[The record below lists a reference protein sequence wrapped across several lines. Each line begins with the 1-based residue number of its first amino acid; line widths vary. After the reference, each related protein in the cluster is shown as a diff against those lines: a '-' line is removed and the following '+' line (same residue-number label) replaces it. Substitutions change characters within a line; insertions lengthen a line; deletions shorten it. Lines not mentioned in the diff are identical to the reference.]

1 MLFKIVVLFLFQFLF
16 SCLLSFSFAQISTKT
31 SACDKSFILENPPYG
46 VDSETHNSTSQI
58 NLHCIDNL
66 QKPRVIDS
74 LEILYG
80 KNKEIPEKYKLAIL
94 IALSYYPELIET
106 PITFKECAI
115 KTTLNARPTIS
126 SLCLKNKSKRSYV
139 VRINNSQKEGMITID
154 EVPFNASI
162 GIFAHEFSHFVDY
175 QNRTFGGVLQRLW
188 AYTSK
193 KRKAIYEKEID
204 SMTVARGLK
213 WQMYDWSYY
222 AIFQSNASESYKLF
236 KKNTYLKPTEI
247 LEQLEK
253 GIQTEK

>member
-1 MLFKIVVLFLFQFLF
+1 MFFKIIILFLFQFF
-16 SCLLSFSFAQISTKT
+16 FFFSFSSAQTSTKN
-31 SACDKSFILENPPYG
+31 KSFFLENSSFSHS
-46 VDSETHNSTSQI
+46 DNSTFPL
-58 NLHCIDNL
+58 NLHCIDSS
-66 QKPRVIDS
+66 QHDSIIDS
-74 LEILYG
+74 LEIRYG

-94 IALSYYPELIET
+94 IALSYYSELIET

-126 SLCLKNKSKRSYV
+126 SLCFKNKSKRSYV

-175 QNRTFGGVLQRLW
+175 QNRTFRGVLQRLW

-193 KRKAIYEKEID
+193 KRKAMYEKEID

-222 AIFQSNASESYKLF
+222 AIFQSDASESYKLF
-236 KKNTYLKPTEI
+236 KKNTYLKPKEI
-247 LEQLEK
+247 LEQN
-253 GIQTEK
+253 

>member
-1 MLFKIVVLFLFQFLF
+1 MLFKITVLFLVHFLF
-16 SCLLSFSFAQISTKT
+16 YCLFSLSFAQIYTQTSTKQ
-31 SACDKSFILENPPYG
+31 KSFILENPPYSN
-46 VDSETHNSTSQI
+46 SEVSNSNSFIT
-58 NLHCIDNL
+58 LHCIDSS
-66 QKPRVIDS
+66 QHCTVIDS
-74 LEILYG
+74 LEIRYG

-106 PITFKECAI
+106 PIIFKECAI

-126 SLCLKNKSKRSYV
+126 SLCFNNKSKRNYV

-175 QNRTFGGVLQRLW
+175 QNRNFKGVLQRLW

-222 AIFQSNASESYKLF
+222 AIFESKASESYKLF
-236 KKNTYLKPTEI
+236 KKETYLKPNEI
-247 LEQLEK
+247 LEQLKIE
-253 GIQTEK
+253 E